1 MLYKAG
7 LQRLFLAQQPTLL
20 SKSSHIPL
28 LPLCLSP
35 RHTKK
40 RLGMSCC
47 CWTSL
52 WARPHTHAHTQN
64 THWSEQRKQINARRS
79 VPTAVWVTDCLS
91 IGAAHSTNGSF
102 CVYLYSGTKGQ
113 LKCVCVRWL
122 QHSTAFSAPF
132 THKSRVT
139 DTPEQRNH
147 TNMQKTQS
155 CYTQRAWESFW
166 PLPRVKGGV

>member
-28 LPLCLSP
+28 LPVCLSP
-35 RHTKK
+35 RRTKK

-47 CWTSL
+47 RWTSL
-52 WARPHTHAHTQN
+52 WPDHTLMHTHRIHTDPSRENKSMLRDLFQQL
-64 THWSEQRKQINARRS
+64 SEWLTVSPS
-79 VPTAVWVTDCLS
+79 VLHIQQMALS
-91 IGAAHSTNGSF
+91 
-102 CVYLYSGTKGQ
+102 VYLYSGTKGQ

-122 QHSTAFSAPF
+122 QHSTAFSTPF